1 MTDRTTDQNTDL
13 ADRPADA
20 VPTADPST
28 RANVVDLDAAR
39 AERLPYGTLP
49 TGPDDGPTADQQTP
63 SARRSAARDTSYE
76 IDLDDPPPADAAP
89 VPVDLPE
96 SAVPAAPPVEKRRPI
111 VPTGL
116 HRNNIAVT
124 VRAAAARLGYIAA
137 FHAVR
142 SPWYL
147 LKVLWWAIIGLSRL
161 PGRQLRWWW
170 VNEQYVLLQQA
181 ASDNDPA
188 MWLKLHR
195 EGKATR
201 RWRGVV
207 LFFQL
212 IALTV
217 AIVVALGLPALW
229 QAVIVAALVLPLA
242 RYGRPAGRQLIPS
255 AVVTRRY
262 RRLNSDIVLR
272 AYYAAGLGHPE
283 RANQQVEFGTAMARE
298 GNGSKV
304 LVNLPYGKT
313 FDDAIKARPAIASGL
328 DVALSQVTLSRDPES
343 HRSHWLWVA
352 DSDPLASP
360 AGRTPLLAC
369 KETDIWQPAPLGVD
383 ERGRAVTLLMLWASI
398 LVGAQPRQGKS
409 FTARLL
415 ALYAALDPYVRLD
428 VYDGKGSPDWRKFA
442 LVAHSCGFGFTL
454 TRDGDPLET
463 FVQMLRDLKAD
474 VQARYQKLSELPVD
488 VCPEGKL
495 TREIARD
502 PKYGMP
508 VRLVV
513 IDECQEYFDTGD
525 KELNKEIAG
534 LLVFLVKVAP
544 AAGVI
549 VLDATQK
556 PGGVGTGD
564 AATAFTSFRDNH
576 QVRIALRTG
585 SWQVSDLVLESGA
598 YSEGHDSS
606 TLLPSYKG
614 VGILRGAGDDTPTVR
629 FHLADAEDAEKI
641 LLAARKL
648 RERAGTLSGM
658 AAGQAAV
665 REVRDVLAD
674 ALSVFEGSEAG
685 LPWAVIAAR
694 LSERICEH
702 YADVTGE
709 AISAQL
715 RALGVPSVDV
725 KRDGKALKGAKKA
738 AITTAI
744 NRRATAGG

>member
-1 MTDRTTDQNTDL
+1 MTQPHDPADFIDRPERVNGNPPAMRPAVVLLDEDDAPF
-13 ADRPADA
+13 ADRDRA
-20 VPTADPST
+20 V
-28 RANVVDLDAAR
+28 
-39 AERLPYGTLP
+39 G
-49 TGPDDGPTADQQTP
+49 
-63 SARRSAARDTSYE
+63 RRTAARDTSYE
-76 IDLDDPPPADAAP
+76 IELDEVPPADVPP

-96 SAVPAAPPVEKRRPI
+96 GIGPAATPVEGRRPI
-111 VPTGL
+111 IPTDL
-116 HRNNIAVT
+116 HRAN
-124 VRAAAARLGYIAA
+124 LGATLASTAGRWGYVAA

-142 SPWYL
+142 SPWYA
-147 LKVLWWAIIGLSRL
+147 VQAAGWAVVGACRL
-161 PGRQLRWWW
+161 PGRQVRWWW
-170 VNEQYVLLQQA
+170 VNEQYTLLQQA

-201 RWRGVV
+201 RWRGMV
-207 LFFQL
+207 LLGQA
-212 IALTV
+212 IAVCVAVILT
-217 AIVVALGLPALW
+217 LGLPVLW
-229 QAVIVAALVLPLA
+229 QIGIAAGMVPVLA
-242 RYGRPAGRQLIPS
+242 RYGRPAGRRIIPT

-262 RRLNSDIVLR
+262 RKLNSDIVLR
-272 AYYAAGLGHPE
+272 AYYAAGLGHADKP
-283 RANQQVEFGTAMARE
+283 NQQIEFGTAMARE

-304 LVNLPYGKT
+304 LINLPYGKT
-313 FDDAIKARPAIASGL
+313 FADAVNAREKIASGL
-328 DVALSQVTLSRDPES
+328 DVALAQVNLSRDPQS

-352 DSDPLASP
+352 DADPLATP

-383 ERGRAVTLLMLWASI
+383 ERGRPVTLLMLWTSI

-415 ALYAALDPYVRLD
+415 ALYAALDPYVRLE
-428 VYDGKGSPDWRKFA
+428 VFDGKGSPDWRKFA
-442 LVAHSCGFGFTL
+442 LVAHSCSFGFTPS
-454 TRDGDPLET
+454 RDGDPLEI
-463 FVQMLRDLKAD
+463 FVQTLRDLKAD

-488 VCPEGKL
+488 ICPEGKL

-525 KELNKEIAG
+525 KELNKEIAS

-564 AATAFTSFRDNH
+564 TATAFTSFRDNH

-585 SWQVSDLVLESGA
+585 SWQVSDLVLGSGA
-598 YSEGHDSS
+598 YSEGFDSS
-606 TLLPSYKG
+606 ALLPSYKG
-614 VGILRGAGDDTPTVR
+614 VGLLRGAGDDTPTVR

-641 LLAARKL
+641 LQTARKL
-648 RERAGTLSGM
+648 RERAGTLSGY
-658 AAGQAAV
+658 AAGQAAI

-674 ALSVFEGSEAG
+674 ALTVFQSGETG
-685 LPWAVIAAR
+685 LPWALIAAR
-694 LSERICEH
+694 LAERIPEH
-702 YADVTGE
+702 YADVTAD

-715 RALGVPSVDV
+715 RALGVPSVDI

-738 AITTAI
+738 AVTAAIT
-744 NRRATAGG
+744 RREATTG

>member
-1 MTDRTTDQNTDL
+1 MTDLTHDTPADL
-13 ADRPADA
+13 TADRAGAD
-20 VPTADPST
+20 
-28 RANVVDLDAAR
+28 VVDLDAAR
-39 AERLPYGTLP
+39 ADRLPYGTLP
-49 TGPDDGPTADQQTP
+49 PALDGDPTGDPAGGPTAGPQAPT
-63 SARRSAARDTSYE
+63 ARRSAARDTSFE
-76 IDLDDPPPADAAP
+76 IELDDPPPADAAP
-89 VPVDLPE
+89 VLVDSLGAAAPT
-96 SAVPAAPPVEKRRPI
+96 APPVQKRRPI
-111 VPTGL
+111 IPSAL
-116 HRNNIAVT
+116 R
-124 VRAAAARLGYIAA
+124 RANLGATIRATAARWGYIAG

-147 LKVLWWAIIGLSRL
+147 LKVAWWAIVGVFRL
-161 PGRQLRWWW
+161 AGRQLRWWW
-170 VNEQYVLLQQA
+170 VNEQYLLLQQA

-212 IALTV
+212 IALFIAV
-217 AIVVALGLPALW
+217 MVVLGLPALW
-229 QAVIVAALVLPLA
+229 QAVIVAGLVPVLA

-272 AYYAAGLGHPE
+272 AYYSANLGHPE
-283 RANQQVEFGTAMARE
+283 RPNQQIEFGAAMARE

-313 FDDAIKARPAIASGL
+313 FDDAVKARPAIASGL
-328 DVALSQVTLSRDPES
+328 DVALSQVTISRDPES

-352 DSDPLASP
+352 DSDPLATP

-383 ERGRAVTLLMLWASI
+383 ERGRPVTLLMLWTSI

-415 ALYAALDPYVRLD
+415 ALYAALDPYVRLE
-428 VYDGKGSPDWRKFA
+428 VFDGKGSPDWRKFA

-495 TREIARD
+495 TRDIARD

-525 KELNKEIAG
+525 KELNKEISG

-585 SWQVSDLVLESGA
+585 SWQVSDLVLGSGA
-598 YSEGHDSS
+598 NSEGFDSS

-674 ALSVFEGSEAG
+674 ARCVFEGSETG
-685 LPWAVIAAR
+685 LSWAQIAAR
-694 LSERICEH
+694 LAERIPEH
-702 YADVTGE
+702 YADLTGD

-715 RALGVPSVDV
+715 RDLNVPSVNI
-725 KRDGKALKGAKKA
+725 KRDGQVLKGAKRA
-738 AITTAI
+738 AIEAAMS
-744 NRRATAGG
+744 RRDQTGS

>member
-1 MTDRTTDQNTDL
+1 MLTFAIRG
-13 ADRPADA
+13 AF
-20 VPTADPST
+20 
-28 RANVVDLDAAR
+28 
-39 AERLPYGTLP
+39 RL
-49 TGPDDGPTADQQTP
+49 
-63 SARRSAARDTSYE
+63 
-76 IDLDDPPPADAAP
+76 I
-89 VPVDLPE
+89 
-96 SAVPAAPPVEKRRPI
+96 
-111 VPTGL
+111 
-116 HRNNIAVT
+116 N
-124 VRAAAARLGYIAA
+124 
-137 FHAVR
+137 
-142 SPWYL
+142 
-147 LKVLWWAIIGLSRL
+147 
-161 PGRQLRWWW
+161 RQLRWWW
-170 VNEQYVLLQQA
+170 VNEQYALLQQA
-181 ASDNDPA
+181 ASDNDPS

-207 LFFQL
+207 LFFQA
-212 IALTV
+212 ITLTV
-217 AIVVALGLPALW
+217 AIVVAAHLDALW
-229 QAVIVAALVLPLA
+229 QTAIVAALVPVLA
-242 RYGRPAGRQLIPS
+242 RYGRPAGRSIIPA

-262 RRLNSDIVLR
+262 RKLNSDIVLR
-272 AYYAAGLGHPE
+272 AYYAAGLGHPD
-283 RANQQVEFGTAMARE
+283 RANMQIEFGTGMARE
-298 GNGSKV
+298 GDGSKV

-313 FDDAIKARPAIASGL
+313 FADAVNAREKIASGL
-328 DVALSQVTLSRDPES
+328 DVALAQVTLSRDPQS

-352 DSDPLASP
+352 DADPLATP

-383 ERGRAVTLLMLWASI
+383 ERGRVVALLMLWASI

-428 VYDGKGSPDWRKFA
+428 VFDGKGSPDWRKFA
-442 LVAHSCGFGFTL
+442 LVAHSCSFGFTL

-502 PKYGMP
+502 PRYGMP

-525 KELNKEIAG
+525 KELNKEIAS
-534 LLVFLVKVAP
+534 LMVFLVKVAP

-549 VLDATQK
+549 LVDATQK

-564 AATAFTSFRDNH
+564 VATAFTSFRDNH
-576 QVRIALRTG
+576 QVRVALRTG
-585 SWQVSDLVLESGA
+585 SWQVSDLVLGSGA
-598 YSEGHDSS
+598 YSEGFDSS
-606 TLLPSYKG
+606 ALLPSYKG

-629 FHLADAEDAEKI
+629 FYLADAEDAEKI
-641 LLAARKL
+641 LHAARKL
-648 RERAGTLSGM
+648 RERAGTLSGF

-674 ALSVFEGSEAG
+674 ALTVFQSGETG
-685 LPWAVIAAR
+685 LPWAVIATR
-694 LSERICEH
+694 LAERIPEH
-702 YADVTGE
+702 YADLTPE

-715 RALGVPSVDV
+715 RALGVPSVDI

-738 AITTAI
+738 AVTAAIARREATT
-744 NRRATAGG
+744 G

>member
-1 MTDRTTDQNTDL
+1 MTHEPFNPDDHPNQSNLNGAT
-13 ADRPADA
+13 
-20 VPTADPST
+20 
-28 RANVVDLDAAR
+28 VVDLDTAR
-39 AERLPYGTLP
+39 DSRTTTTQPLTPP
-49 TGPDDGPTADQQTP
+49 TQAPEDDPAP
-63 SARRSAARDTSYE
+63 VARRTNARDTSYE
-76 IDLDDPPPADAAP
+76 IELDEAPPADTMP
-89 VPVDLPE
+89 IPVDLPD
-96 SAVPAAPPVEKRRPI
+96 SATPASAPVEGRRPI
-111 VPTGL
+111 IPDSL
-116 HRNNIAVT
+116 HRANLAAT
-124 VRAAAARLGYIAA
+124 LRAAAARWAYVAG

-142 SPWYL
+142 SPWYA
-147 LKVLWWAIIGLSRL
+147 VQVAFWATIGVFRL
-161 PGRQLRWWW
+161 VGRQLRWWW

-188 MWLKLHR
+188 MWLKLHK

-201 RWRGVV
+201 RWRGVA
-207 LFFQL
+207 LFFQF

-217 AIVVALGLPALW
+217 AAFV
-229 QAVIVAALVLPLA
+229 VAALPWQGQAAVAAVLVPVLA
-242 RYGRPAGRQLIPS
+242 RYGRPAGRAIVSS

-262 RRLNSDIVLR
+262 RKLNSDIVLR
-272 AYYAAGLGHPE
+272 AYYAAGLGHPDKP
-283 RANQQVEFGTAMARE
+283 NQQIEFGTAMARE

-313 FDDAIKARPAIASGL
+313 FADAVNAREKIASGL
-328 DVALSQVTLSRDPES
+328 DVALAQVTISRDPES

-352 DSDPLASP
+352 DADPLATP

-369 KETDIWQPAPLGVD
+369 KPTDIWQPAPLGLD
-383 ERGRAVTLLMLWASI
+383 ERGRAVTQLMLWTSI

-428 VYDGKGSPDWRKFA
+428 VFDGKGSPDWRKFA
-442 LVAHSCGFGFTL
+442 LVAHSCSFGFTPS
-454 TRDGDPLET
+454 RDGDPLEI
-463 FVQMLRDLKAD
+463 FVQTLRDLKAD
-474 VQARYQKLSELPVD
+474 VQTRYQKLSELPVD
-488 VCPEGKL
+488 ICPEGKL

-513 IDECQEYFDTGD
+513 IDEVQEYFDTGD
-525 KELNKEIAG
+525 KELNKEIAT
-534 LLVFLVKVAP
+534 LLVYLVKVAP

-549 VLDATQK
+549 VVDATQK

-585 SWQVSDLVLESGA
+585 SWQVSDLVLGSGA
-598 YSEGHDSS
+598 YSEGFDSS
-606 TLLPSYKG
+606 ALLPSYKG

-641 LLAARKL
+641 LQCARKL

-658 AAGQAAV
+658 AAGQAAI
-665 REVRDVLAD
+665 REMRDVLAD
-674 ALSVFEGSEAG
+674 TLTVFQPGESG
-685 LPWAVIAAR
+685 LPWAVIATR
-694 LSERICEH
+694 LAERIAEH
-702 YADVTGE
+702 YADLTAE
-709 AISAQL
+709 AVSAQL
-715 RALGVPSVDV
+715 RALGVPSVDI

-738 AITTAI
+738 AITAAI
-744 NRRATAGG
+744 SRRETTTR

>member
-1 MTDRTTDQNTDL
+1 MTDRPHEHDTTPADPERGQPDQGADIVDL
-13 ADRPADA
+13 AAARADRLPHGTLPPAVDNDQDTDRPA
-20 VPTADPST
+20 
-28 RANVVDLDAAR
+28 
-39 AERLPYGTLP
+39 
-49 TGPDDGPTADQQTP
+49 

-76 IDLDDPPPADAAP
+76 IELDDVPPADAAP
-89 VPVDLPE
+89 VPVDLPDT
-96 SAVPAAPPVEKRRPI
+96 AAPAAPPAESRRPI
-111 VPTGL
+111 IPTGL
-116 HRNNIAVT
+116 HRANLPAT
-124 VRAAAARLGYIAA
+124 VRTTLGRWAHIAA

-142 SPWYL
+142 APWYL
-147 LKVLWWAIIGLSRL
+147 LQVAWWALVGLFRL
-161 PGRQLRWWW
+161 AGRQLRWWW
-170 VNEQYVLLQQA
+170 VNEQYALLQQA
-181 ASDNDPA
+181 ATDNDPA

-207 LFFQL
+207 LFLQA
-212 IALTV
+212 IAL
-217 AIVVALGLPALW
+217 AIALALVVRLDTLW
-229 QAVIVAALVLPLA
+229 QAGIAAVLVPFLA
-242 RYGRPAGRQLIPS
+242 RYGRPAGRPLLPG

-262 RRLNSDIVLR
+262 RKLNSDIVLR
-272 AYYAAGLGHPE
+272 AYYAAGLGHPD
-283 RANQQVEFGTAMARE
+283 RPNQQVEFGTPMARE

-313 FDDAIKARPAIASGL
+313 FADAVNAREKIASGL
-328 DVALSQVTLSRDPES
+328 DVALAQVSVSRDPES

-352 DSDPLASP
+352 DSDPLATP

-383 ERGRAVTLLMLWASI
+383 ERGRAVTLLMLWVSI

-415 ALYAALDPYVRLD
+415 ALYAALDPHVRLD
-428 VYDGKGSPDWRKFA
+428 VFDGKGSPDWRKFA
-442 LVAHSCGFGFTL
+442 LVAHSYSFGFTPS
-454 TRDGDPLET
+454 RDGDPLEI

-474 VQARYQKLSELPVD
+474 VQDRYQKLSELPVD

-564 AATAFTSFRDNH
+564 TATAFTSFRDNH

-585 SWQVSDLVLESGA
+585 SWQVSDLVLGSGS
-598 YSEGHDSS
+598 YSEGFDSS

-614 VGILRGAGDDTPTVR
+614 VGLLRGAGDDTPTVR

-641 LLAARKL
+641 LLTARKL

-674 ALSVFEGSEAG
+674 ALSVFQSGETG
-685 LPWAVIAAR
+685 LPWAFIATR
-694 LSERICEH
+694 LAERIPEH
-702 YADVTGE
+702 YADLTAE

-715 RALGVPSVDV
+715 RALGVPSVDI

-738 AITTAI
+738 AVSTAI
-744 NRRATAGG
+744 TRRETTTG

>member
-1 MTDRTTDQNTDL
+1 MTHH
-13 ADRPADA
+13 PF
-20 VPTADPST
+20 
-28 RANVVDLDAAR
+28 
-39 AERLPYGTLP
+39 E
-49 TGPDDGPTADQQTP
+49 PDDNHPDTAPGQPEETPGGQVVPLDERRRARQASPDQPAETP
-63 SARRSAARDTSYE
+63 EQAAPVARRSAARDTSYE
-76 IDLDDPPPADAAP
+76 IELDEAPPVDTAPIPVDLPASLAPAP
-89 VPVDLPE
+89 VPVE
-96 SAVPAAPPVEKRRPI
+96 GRRPI
-111 VPTGL
+111 LPTGL
-116 HRNNIAVT
+116 QPGNLSATARD
-124 VRAAAARLGYIAA
+124 AAGRLAHVAA

-142 SPWYL
+142 APWYAAQML
-147 LKVLWWAIIGLSRL
+147 VWAVIGLFRL
-161 PGRQLRWWW
+161 MGRQVRWWW
-170 VNEQYVLLQQA
+170 VNEQYTLLQQA
-181 ASDNDPA
+181 ATDNDPG

-207 LFFQL
+207 LFGQL
-212 IALTV
+212 IAV
-217 AIVVALGLPALW
+217 VVALAVVTGLPALW
-229 QAVIVAALVLPLA
+229 KVGIGAVLVPVLA
-242 RYGRPAGRQLIPS
+242 RYGRPAGRPIIPT

-262 RRLNSDIVLR
+262 RKLNSDIVLR
-272 AYYAAGLGHPE
+272 AYYAAGMGHPDKP
-283 RANQQVEFGTAMARE
+283 NQQIEFGTAMARE

-313 FDDAIKARPAIASGL
+313 FADAVNAREKIASGL
-328 DVALSQVTLSRDPES
+328 DVALAQVTISRDPES

-352 DSDPLASP
+352 DADPLATP

-369 KETDIWQPAPLGVD
+369 KETDIWTPAPLGVD
-383 ERGRAVTLLMLWASI
+383 ERGRAVSLLMLWTSI

-415 ALYAALDPYVRLD
+415 ALYAALDPYVQLE
-428 VYDGKGSPDWRKFA
+428 VFDGKGSPDWRKFA
-442 LVAHSCGFGFTL
+442 LVAHSCSFGFTPS
-454 TRDGDPLET
+454 RDGDPLEI
-463 FVQMLRDLKAD
+463 FVQTLRDLKAD

-488 VCPEGKL
+488 ICPEGKL

-525 KELNKEIAG
+525 KELNKEIAS

-564 AATAFTSFRDNH
+564 TATAFTSFRDNH

-585 SWQVSDLVLESGA
+585 SWQVSDLVLGSGA
-598 YSEGHDSS
+598 YSEGFDSS

-614 VGILRGAGDDTPTVR
+614 VGLLRGAGDDTPTVR

-641 LLAARKL
+641 LQTARKL
-648 RERAGTLSGM
+648 RERAGTLSGY
-658 AAGQAAV
+658 AAGQAAI

-674 ALSVFEGSEAG
+674 AASVFQGSETG
-685 LPWAVIAAR
+685 LPWALIAAR
-694 LSERICEH
+694 LAERIPEH
-702 YADVTGE
+702 YADITAD

-715 RALGVPSVDV
+715 RDLAVPSVNI
-725 KRDGKALKGAKKA
+725 KRDGQTLKGAKRA
-738 AITTAI
+738 AIETAMH
-744 NRRATAGG
+744 RRDQTGT

>member
-1 MTDRTTDQNTDL
+1 MTY
-13 ADRPADA
+13 
-20 VPTADPST
+20 DP
-28 RANVVDLDAAR
+28 N
-39 AERLPYGTLP
+39 EPYG
-49 TGPDDGPTADQQTP
+49 GPEIP
-63 SARRSAARDTSYE
+63 SANGHKSEVGQVVALDEHRRARQADTSGESEATAVRPTARDTSYE
-76 IDLDDPPPADAAP
+76 IELDEPPPAEGAP
-89 VPVDLPE
+89 VSVDLPG
-96 SAVPAAPPVEKRRPI
+96 SAVPVLTPEERRHPVIPAGLRRGNLAATAKATGRRW
-111 VPTGL
+111 
-116 HRNNIAVT
+116 
-124 VRAAAARLGYIAA
+124 GYVAA

-142 SPWYL
+142 SPGYL
-147 LKVLWWAIIGLSRL
+147 LQTALWAVVGLFRL
-161 PGRQLRWWW
+161 MGRQVRWWW
-170 VNEQYVLLQQA
+170 VNEQYTLLQQA
-181 ASDNDPA
+181 ATDNDPA

-207 LFFQL
+207 LLGQL
-212 IALTV
+212 
-217 AIVVALGLPALW
+217 VALAVAGALAVQLPWQWKAGLTAAMLAL
-229 QAVIVAALVLPLA
+229 LA
-242 RYGRPAGRQLIPS
+242 RYGKPAGRTIIPA
-255 AVVTRRY
+255 AVVTRRF
-262 RRLNSDIVLR
+262 RKLNSDIVLR
-272 AYYAAGLGHPE
+272 AYYAAGLGHPDKP
-283 RANQQVEFGTAMARE
+283 NQQIEFGAPMARE

-304 LVNLPYGKT
+304 LVNLPYGKSFT
-313 FDDAIKARPAIASGL
+313 DAVNAREKIASGL
-328 DVALSQVTLSRDPES
+328 DVALAQVMLTRDPQS

-352 DSDPLASP
+352 DSDPLATP

-369 KETDIWQPAPLGVD
+369 KPTDIWQPAPLGLD
-383 ERGRAVTLLMLWASI
+383 ERGRPVTLLMLWNSI

-428 VYDGKGSPDWRKFA
+428 VFDGKGSPDWRKFA
-442 LVAHSCGFGFTL
+442 LVAHSCSFGFTM

-474 VQARYQKLSELPVD
+474 AQARYQKLSELPVD
-488 VCPEGKL
+488 ICPEGKL

-502 PKYGMP
+502 PRYGMP

-534 LLVFLVKVAP
+534 LMVFLVKVAP
-544 AAGVI
+544 AAGIILV
-549 VLDATQK
+549 DATQK

-564 AATAFTSFRDNH
+564 VATAFTSFRDNH

-585 SWQVSDLVLESGA
+585 SWQVSDLVLGSGA
-598 YSEGHDSS
+598 YSEGFDSS

-614 VGILRGAGDDTPTVR
+614 VGIMRGAGDETPTVR

-648 RERAGTLSGM
+648 RERAGTLSGF
-658 AAGQAAV
+658 AAGEAAV

-674 ALSVFEGSEAG
+674 ALTVFQSGETG
-685 LPWAVIAAR
+685 LPWTYLAAR
-694 LSERICEH
+694 LAERIPEH
-702 YADVTGE
+702 YADVTPD

-715 RALGVPSVDV
+715 RALGVPSVDI

-738 AITTAI
+738 AVQTAI
-744 NRRATAGG
+744 SRRETTTG